1 MKTKSILIFSSASI
15 ASLFGTQL
23 GAALLPVDLGTSAD
37 YVVLAKTAITTTSGT
52 AIVGDLSISP
62 NTLADVT
69 GFGQTLSSRLM
80 GKGIQLPSGYSR

>member
-37 YVVLAKTAITTTSGT
+37 YVVLAKTAIPLPAEPLLLET
-52 AIVGDLSISP
+52 AASV
-62 NTLADVT
+62 
-69 GFGQTLSSRLM
+69 QTL
-80 GKGIQLPSGYSR
+80 